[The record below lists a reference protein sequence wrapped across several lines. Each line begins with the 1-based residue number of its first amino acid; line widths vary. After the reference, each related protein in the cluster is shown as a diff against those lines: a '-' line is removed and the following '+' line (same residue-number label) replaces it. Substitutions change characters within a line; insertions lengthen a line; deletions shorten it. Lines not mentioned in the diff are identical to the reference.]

1 MEPASPVLRRHPD
14 GVLVAVWV
22 VPGGVAGRQSP
33 GSTMGRS
40 ACAWPLRP
48 KAGRPIGPPRLLV
61 ARAFGA
67 RGGEVVSGHA
77 ARRKDVL
84 LAGVT
89 LQAAEE
95 RLAVLLADR

>member
-1 MEPASPVLRRHPD
+1 VEHASPVLRRHPD

-22 VPGGVAGRQSP
+22 VPGASRSGVAGIHD
-33 GSTMGRS
+33 G
-40 ACAWPLRP
+40 ALRLRVAAP
-48 KAGRPIGPPRLLV
+48 AEGGKANRAAAVLV

-95 RLAVLLADR
+95 RLVVLLAGC

>member
-1 MEPASPVLRRHPD
+1 M
-14 GVLVAVWV
+14 LVAVWV
-22 VPGGVAGRQSP
+22 VPGASRSGVAGIHD
-33 GSTMGRS
+33 G
-40 ACAWPLRP
+40 ALRLRVAAP
-48 KAGRPIGPPRLLV
+48 AEGGKANRAAAVLV

-67 RGGEVVSGHA
+67 RGGKVVSGHA

-95 RLAVLLADR
+95 RLVVLLADR

>member
-22 VPGGVAGRQSP
+22 VPGASRSGVAGIHD
-33 GSTMGRS
+33 G
-40 ACAWPLRP
+40 ALRLRVAAP
-48 KAGRPIGPPRLLV
+48 AEGGKANRAAAVLV

-95 RLAVLLADR
+95 RLVVLLAGC

>member
-1 MEPASPVLRRHPD
+1 VEPASPVLRRHPD

-22 VPGGVAGRQSP
+22 VPGASRSGVAGIHD
-33 GSTMGRS
+33 G
-40 ACAWPLRP
+40 ALRLRVAAP
-48 KAGRPIGPPRLLV
+48 AEGGKANRAAAVLV

-95 RLAVLLADR
+95 RLVVLLAGC

>member
-1 MEPASPVLRRHPD
+1 M
-14 GVLVAVWV
+14 LVAVWV
-22 VPGGVAGRQSP
+22 VPGASRSGVAGIHD
-33 GSTMGRS
+33 G
-40 ACAWPLRP
+40 ALRLRVAAP
-48 KAGRPIGPPRLLV
+48 AEGGKANRAAAVLV

-95 RLAVLLADR
+95 RLVVLLADR

>member
-1 MEPASPVLRRHPD
+1 M
-14 GVLVAVWV
+14 
-22 VPGGVAGRQSP
+22 VPGAARSGVAGLHD
-33 GSTMGRS
+33 G
-40 ACAWPLRP
+40 ALRLRVAAP
-48 KAGRPIGPPRLLV
+48 AEGGKANRAAADLA

-67 RGGEVVSGHA
+67 RRGEVVSGQA
-77 ARRKDVL
+77 ARRKEVL